1 MTKFWKAMAV
11 AGLVGGGTVAPAV
24 AQEVTLRFHSFLS
37 ATSYPHELFFNPWCE
52 RIREQSQG
60 RMVCQIFPSMQLG
73 GSPADLINQSRD
85 GIVDI
90 AYGNPGYSP
99 GSYVAAEV
107 FELPFMFSDLHDAA
121 RAMYDYL
128 SEYGGSEF
136 AGVRILA
143 AAPADFPIMMTIQQ
157 PVRTLD
163 DLQGLSLR
171 SAGRYGG
178 LTLGALGALPV
189 QMPAGEI
196 TESLNRGVLD
206 GVFLPWSAVSL
217 LHLDGIINHYTEFQD
232 HQPRLYTSM
241 QTLTMSQATYDGLP
255 PDLRQVIDDNSG
267 PEVSAMF
274 ADAFASTAVGE
285 RDAIIAAGRDVYQL
299 PDAEY
304 EIWRARALPVIDTWL
319 ADANAKGLDGQALL
333 DAARAAI
340 AARSR

>member
-121 RAMYDYL
+121 RAMYDY
-128 SEYGGSEF
+128 
-136 AGVRILA
+136 
-143 AAPADFPIMMTIQQ
+143 
-157 PVRTLD
+157 
-163 DLQGLSLR
+163 
-171 SAGRYGG
+171 
-178 LTLGALGALPV
+178 
-189 QMPAGEI
+189 
-196 TESLNRGVLD
+196 
-206 GVFLPWSAVSL
+206 
-217 LHLDGIINHYTEFQD
+217 
-232 HQPRLYTSM
+232 
-241 QTLTMSQATYDGLP
+241 
-255 PDLRQVIDDNSG
+255 
-267 PEVSAMF
+267 
-274 ADAFASTAVGE
+274 
-285 RDAIIAAGRDVYQL
+285 
-299 PDAEY
+299 
-304 EIWRARALPVIDTWL
+304 
-319 ADANAKGLDGQALL
+319 
-333 DAARAAI
+333 
-340 AARSR
+340 